1 MQRLTF
7 LAITI
12 CLAASPAF
20 AQGGG
25 GGGRGGPVGLAAA
38 QQQSYARIKN
48 LVMGSAREMPAEGF
62 SHKPGDTPRTFA
74 QVFAHMSDFHYGV
87 CSQASGQPNPNQ
99 GSLEATIKTKEEVL
113 AMLEKSYGFCDPIFA
128 ALTETSIAEM
138 VMGGRG
144 GPRARGAILAQLIEH
159 DNEMYG
165 ISTVYLRTNGRV
177 PPASQGRGRGPGG
190 PGGGAPPAG
199 GRGQ

>member
-7 LAITI
+7 LALTL

-38 QQQSYARIKN
+38 QQQSYNRIKG
-48 LVMGSAREMPAEGF
+48 LVIGSAKEMPAEGF
-62 SHKPGDTPRTFA
+62 THKPGDTPRTFA
-74 QVFAHMSDFHYGV
+74 QVFAHMSDFHYAV

-99 GSLEATIKTKEEVL
+99 GSLEQTIKTKDEVL
-113 AMLEKSYGFCDPIFA
+113 AMLDKSYGFCDPTVA
-128 ALTETSIAEM
+128 ARTAASVAEM
-138 VMGGRG
+138 VQGGRG
-144 GPRARGAILAQLIEH
+144 GPRARGAILSQLLEH

-165 ISTVYLRTNGRV
+165 ISTVYLRTNGKV
-177 PPASQGRGRGPGG
+177 PPASQGRGRGGPGG
-190 PGGGAPPAG
+190 PGGPGG
-199 GRGQ
+199 QGRGQ